1 MYKSPKKDWAT
12 FPMLNFSRWTP
23 TLGASLKWN
32 DQKRPKITHFGIFR
46 HIGGSGGS
54 EKMWTSKYSGS
65 RVIVAKIADIGP
77 HRAPQYFFQ
86 KKKPRTFELLYT

>member
-1 MYKSPKKDWAT
+1 
-12 FPMLNFSRWTP
+12 MLNFSRWTP

-32 DQKRPKITHFGIFR
+32 DQKRPKLAHFGIFR

-77 HRAPQYFFQ
+77 TRAPQYFFQ
-86 KKKPRTFELLYT
+86 KKNLERSNYCTPRRT